1 MTYTNTPAVV
11 SQQTTSYS
19 SGNIPYT
26 SIALLENIPHSAQL
40 EVERIFVVDRDGS
53 AATLLAFL
61 ADTAVTTA
69 QKKAVFIIPISRCTL
84 DTATKNISAINLP
97 ASGDVYNYVITT
109 PTPTTYT
116 IKVPIL
122 SSSTVTVRRK
132 TVSNEPL
139 VNWVAG
145 SRLTSKQLNLATT
158 QSLYLLQEAIEK
170 IGTSLTLSATQIT
183 VVSLADA
190 AVTPSKISTTTDPW
204 SFYGTIQT
212 VAPTANLHAT
222 TRLYA
227 LDKFFQ
233 HGVMTKDDVAPTSSA
248 VDILETA
255 ATAGNS
261 GLWFNPKNGTIN
273 LWAGNAWVTVAGTP
287 VTTANLVTTNT
298 VQTVTAAKTFSAGTV
313 VPFTQTGTGAVAR
326 TVDDKLKDTVSV
338 KDFGSNLGVALTALG
353 ATETTL
359 IIDDDVTVSVNTT
372 IPVTL
377 AIEVKNGSVI
387 TINNTIVLT
396 INGSFSAG
404 MNKVFDGAGATN
416 TVFAA
421 VGDIFARWFGAK
433 GDDSTDDSTSIQ
445 KAINVAQQSDNANV
459 VFGSGIFRI
468 GTTLSITNANKGI
481 SIIGTRDSALQQGS
495 VNSNCV
501 IKWVGGAGHCF
512 TSTVTF
518 CNFYSM
524 TFLNAAGYNALSAIN
539 LTPNAFG
546 HSVIEDVT
554 VTFVTAGA
562 QFATACFI
570 LEGASYSKINR
581 CYLNGS
587 TTGILFTG
595 TTSTTTNI
603 LNCEFDYPATALETC
618 YSIKLNSNIEI
629 LTCEQCTFNLYHNT
643 QAFNT
648 AASVG
653 FDSAHFFDCEF
664 DSDSGSAFTKVAY
677 INDFR
682 FVRFEGCAIAQLGS
696 TTGGIIQALSSAGNP
711 YAQSVISI
719 NNCHGAS
726 LNGPLVQTDG
736 NAKIVVNCG
745 LNSFSAG
752 STGLVI
758 GTSAKSALLF
768 DIDTAAV
775 TYLPLLG
782 QKFPANLDG
791 VYQIET
797 TTNLNRQI
805 VIGTPTDSAPLTGS
819 MEKGQKFFVK
829 IKNTSGGALTVL
841 TFGTQFKMPALV
853 LPATG
858 FSRSYYF
865 VYDGTNAIELTRS
878 AADIPN

>member
-84 DTATKNISAINLP
+84 NTATKNISAINLP

-287 VTTANLVTTNT
+287 VTTANLVSTNT
-298 VQTVTAAKTFSAGTV
+298 VQTLTAAKTFAAGTV

-326 TVDDKLKDTVSV
+326 TVDAKLKDTVSV
-338 KDFGSNLGVALTALG
+338 KDFGAVGDGVTDDTVAIQAALNASSNIYLPSGTYKTTAPLLLNSNNIITG
-353 ATETTL
+353 AG
-359 IIDDDVTVSVNTT
+359 ISSVIKNTT
-372 IPVTL
+372 NLSVIKSITPTGSRIYFVGGSNFKIEGNTAGVVVGSIGLDMQNVTYATWSNVWVNYIATAIKHGNGYSSYYNTYYSCIITSCTNGIVNSQLGNENRFIAIRIDATTGTSDTDCSCNSYIACAIEQFTTGHLITGAAAL
-377 AIEVKNGSVI
+377 AIRYIGSR
-387 TINNTIVLT
+387 LE
-396 INGSFSAG
+396 S
-404 MNKVFDGAGATN
+404 
-416 TVFAA
+416 TVGAA
-421 VGDIFARWFGAK
+421 VG
-433 GDDSTDDSTSIQ
+433 
-445 KAINVAQQSDNANV
+445 
-459 VFGSGIFRI
+459 
-468 GTTLSITNANKGI
+468 
-481 SIIGTRDSALQQGS
+481 
-495 VNSNCV
+495 
-501 IKWVGGAGHCF
+501 
-512 TSTVTF
+512 
-518 CNFYSM
+518 
-524 TFLNAAGYNALSAIN
+524 
-539 LTPNAFG
+539 
-546 HSVIEDVT
+546 
-554 VTFVTAGA
+554 
-562 QFATACFI
+562 
-570 LEGASYSKINR
+570 
-581 CYLNGS
+581 
-587 TTGILFTG
+587 
-595 TTSTTTNI
+595 
-603 LNCEFDYPATALETC
+603 
-618 YSIKLNSNIEI
+618 
-629 LTCEQCTFNLYHNT
+629 
-643 QAFNT
+643 
-648 AASVG
+648 
-653 FDSAHFFDCEF
+653 
-664 DSDSGSAFTKVAY
+664 
-677 INDFR
+677 
-682 FVRFEGCAIAQLGS
+682 
-696 TTGGIIQALSSAGNP
+696 
-711 YAQSVISI
+711 ISI
-719 NNCHGAS
+719 NNNADQTSIVSPYFAS
-726 LNGPLVQTDG
+726 TATPIVDNSITGTSILSTDILKLNSGTTAEKHVLTKVVKSIAPLAANTFRQESFTVNLGGLANRHSVNFTAPLSFPVGIIAGPVLNGG
-736 NAKIVVNCG
+736 SGIVYVSLYN
-745 LNSFSAG
+745 
-752 STGLVI
+752 
-758 GTSAKSALLF
+758 TSAVTVNFPASETYLF
-768 DIDTAAV
+768 DVWQYA
-775 TYLPLLG
+775 
-782 QKFPANLDG
+782 
-791 VYQIET
+791 
-797 TTNLNRQI
+797 
-805 VIGTPTDSAPLTGS
+805 
-819 MEKGQKFFVK
+819 
-829 IKNTSGGALTVL
+829 
-841 TFGTQFKMPALV
+841 
-853 LPATG
+853 
-858 FSRSYYF
+858 
-865 VYDGTNAIELTRS
+865 
-878 AADIPN
+878 

>member
-1 MTYTNTPAVV
+1 MTISSTVRIAGPFTGNGVTTTFPFTYKVFSTADVQVIRLTISTGLETTLTIVTDYTITLNGDQDSNPG
-11 SQQTTSYS
+11 
-19 SGNIPYT
+19 GNIVLVTP
-26 SIALLENIPHSAQL
+26 
-40 EVERIFVVDRDGS
+40 
-53 AATLLAFL
+53 LLALYTLTATSDIANLQPTDLTNQGGFFPEVITDALDRATIQIQQL
-61 ADTAVTTA
+61 ADQTDRAI
-69 QKKAVFIIPISRCTL
+69 KIPISDGVLDMTTPVVLDRQGKYLAFDSLGLPIASAGTGN
-84 DTATKNISAINLP
+84 DTALRTDLANDTA
-97 ASGDVYNYVITT
+97 AS
-109 PTPTTYT
+109 
-116 IKVPIL
+116 
-122 SSSTVTVRRK
+122 
-132 TVSNEPL
+132 
-139 VNWVAG
+139 AG
-145 SRLTSKQLNLATT
+145 SRL
-158 QSLYLLQEAIEK
+158 
-170 IGTSLTLSATQIT
+170 
-183 VVSLADA
+183 
-190 AVTPSKISTTTDPW
+190 
-204 SFYGTIQT
+204 
-212 VAPTANLHAT
+212 
-222 TRLYA
+222 
-227 LDKFFQ
+227 
-233 HGVMTKDDVAPTSSA
+233 
-248 VDILETA
+248 
-255 ATAGNS
+255 S
-261 GLWFNPKNGTIN
+261 GFR
-273 LWAGNAWVTVAGTP
+273 
-287 VTTANLVTTNT
+287 
-298 VQTVTAAKTFSAGTV
+298 
-313 VPFTQTGTGAVAR
+313 QTGTGATAR

-495 VNSNCV
+495 TNSNCV

-554 VTFVTAGA
+554 VTFITAGQ

-664 DSDSGSAFTKVAY
+664 DSNSGSIYTKVAY

-682 FVRFEGCAIAQLGS
+682 FVRFDGCAISQLGS

-726 LNGPLVQTDG
+726 LNSPLVQTDG

-745 LNSFSAG
+745 LNSFNAG

-805 VIGTPTDSAPLTGS
+805 VVGNPTDSAPLTGS
-819 MEKGQKFFVK
+819 MEKGQKFLVK

-841 TFGTQFKMPALV
+841 TFGSQFKMPALV